1 MIGKQQGDLL
11 RGRVT
16 AAALISRALDK
27 CAKHPSIMT
36 LVTEERAHAEAEEA
50 DARLRAGQARTLEG
64 FPAVY
69 KDLFDIKDYVTT
81 AGSRVLANVTPATRD
96 ADLVLRLRNA
106 GAVTLGRTNMTELA
120 FSGLGLNPHFGTPEL
135 KDMDGVMLAPGGSSS
150 GAAAAVARGI
160 AAISIGTDTSGS
172 IRVPASFWGL
182 VGYKASAGRYPQN
195 GMMALAPSLDSIGL
209 IAKTV
214 ADIRRVDA
222 ILSPALSE
230 SGPSRTLVIPEGH
243 LLENLEPDVS
253 KAFSKTVERLV
264 DMGFRI
270 SRQSIPE
277 IDAIMELQTS
287 RGTLVGMEAFRLYG
301 HLLEARALMDPNV
314 ADRLEQSAGI
324 SDADYVEFCRT
335 REHLKERAAVRLG
348 GAILICPTV
357 KCTAPALSEIEAD
370 EAFRQIN
377 GRVLSNTM
385 AANLLD
391 WCAVSLPCGQTASG
405 RFIGLMLA
413 AAKDRDL
420 ALLATTTLVEQT
432 LAID

>member
-1 MIGKQQGDLL
+1 MIGKQQLDLL
-11 RGRVT
+11 RGRVS
-16 AAALISRALDK
+16 AAALVSRALDK
-27 CAKHPSIMT
+27 CAEHPSIMT
-36 LVTEERAHAEAEEA
+36 LVTEERACVEAAES
-50 DARLRAGQARTLEG
+50 DARLRAGQARALEG
-64 FPAVY
+64 LPAVY
-69 KDLFDIKDYVTT
+69 KDLFDIKDHITT
-81 AGSRVLANVTPATRD
+81 AGSRILANVSPATHD

-135 KDMDGVMLAPGGSSS
+135 KDMDGVMLTPGGSSS
-150 GAAAAVARGI
+150 GAAAAVAKGI

-214 ADIRRVDA
+214 ADIRCVDA
-222 ILSPALSE
+222 ILSQARSE
-230 SGPSRTLVIPEGH
+230 AKPSRSLVIPDGH
-243 LLENLEPDVS
+243 LMENLDPHVS
-253 KAFSKTVERLV
+253 AAFSKTVERLV
-264 DMGFRI
+264 DMGFEV
-270 SRQSIPE
+270 SRRSIPE
-277 IDAIMELQTS
+277 IDAIMQLQEAQ
-287 RGTLVGMEAFRLYG
+287 GTLVGMEAYRLYD
-301 HLLEARALMDPNV
+301 HLLEARAIMDSNV

-324 SDADYVEFCRT
+324 SDAAYMEFCRT
-335 REHLKERAAVRLG
+335 REHLKDRAAARLG

-357 KCTAPALSEIEAD
+357 KCTAPALSEIRTA

-377 GRVLSNTM
+377 SRVLSNTM

-391 WCAVSLPCGQTASG
+391 WCAVSLPCGQTTAG

-432 LAID
+432 LAIH